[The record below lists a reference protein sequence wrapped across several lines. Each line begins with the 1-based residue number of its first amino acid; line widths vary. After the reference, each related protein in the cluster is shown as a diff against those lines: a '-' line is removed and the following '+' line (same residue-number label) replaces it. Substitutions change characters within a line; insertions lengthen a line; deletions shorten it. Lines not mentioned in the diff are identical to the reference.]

1 MTDREL
7 MQMALEALY
16 AIDWEDRK
24 SGHENAIDAL
34 RDRLAQPEPDSVLDK
49 REQAQEL
56 RELADR
62 FSEGWH
68 DGIKIDAS
76 DIVLL
81 TDVANAIEQ
90 SLYTAPVHAIDIPQ
104 ERVDETVKDRHE
116 WVGLTDDEIEE
127 AYQLSLAKYIEEVD
141 PDYHSQSS
149 MADYVFVRAIE
160 AKLKEKNNG

>member
-1 MTDREL
+1 MTTDREI
-7 MQMALEALY
+7 MQMA
-16 AIDWEDRK
+16 
-24 SGHENAIDAL
+24 H
-34 RDRLAQPEPDSVLDK
+34 
-49 REQAQEL
+49 EL

-116 WVGLTDDEIEE
+116 WVGLTDGDIAKTMHGSVEGSNMLP
-127 AYQLSLAKYIEEVD
+127 YQFA
-141 PDYHSQSS
+141 
-149 MADYVFVRAIE
+149 RAIE
-160 AKLKEKNNG
+160 DKLKEKNG

>member
-1 MTDREL
+1 
-7 MQMALEALY
+7 MQLALEALY

-90 SLYTAPVHAIDIPQ
+90 LLYTAPVHAIDIPQ

-116 WVGLTDDEIEE
+116 WVGLTDEEIVE
-127 AYQLSLAKYIEEVD
+127 LSKSHGTGIINDGHFA
-141 PDYHSQSS
+141 
-149 MADYVFVRAIE
+149 RAIK
-160 AKLKEKNNG
+160 ARLRDKNT

>member
-1 MTDREL
+1 MKTDREL
-7 MQMALEALY
+7 MQRALDSIVYYAGGEDNLY
-16 AIDWEDRK
+16 GEDK
-24 SGHENAIDAL
+24 DLLKAL
-34 RDRLAQPEPDSVLDK
+34 RDRLAWPEPDAVLVE

-90 SLYTAPVHAIDIPQ
+90 SLYTAPVHAIDTSQ
-104 ERVDETVKDRHE
+104 ERVDETGKHRHE
-116 WVGLTDDEIEE
+116 FECPRCGHCCKEWAGLTDEEIFEHEWWHEE
-127 AYQLSLAKYIEEVD
+127 TAFHVNTY
-141 PDYHSQSS
+141 
-149 MADYVFVRAIE
+149 
-160 AKLKEKNNG
+160 LKEKNT

>member
-1 MTDREL
+1 
-7 MQMALEALY
+7 
-16 AIDWEDRK
+16 
-24 SGHENAIDAL
+24 
-34 RDRLAQPEPDSVLDK
+34 
-49 REQAQEL
+49 
-56 RELADR
+56 LADR

>member
-1 MTDREL
+1 MVREEQMTDREL
-7 MQMALEALY
+7 MQKALETFEAY
-16 AIDWEDRK
+16 ASVHQWV
-24 SGHENAIDAL
+24 NARSLEVMYAL

-90 SLYTAPVHAIDIPQ
+90 SLYTAPVHAIDVPQ

-116 WVGLTDDEIEE
+116 WVGLTDDEAEALIKGHWGEMKGGPLVMNRAYIRDIE
-127 AYQLSLAKYIEEVD
+127 D
-141 PDYHSQSS
+141 
-149 MADYVFVRAIE
+149 
-160 AKLKEKNNG
+160 KLRSKNT